1 MQIKTSLYILLMS
14 ALTFSA
20 CTHNKKGENKS
31 HIQTVSKTDDT
42 AKASAEGNVNYL
54 STSDFRLKIMDYTVH
69 QTEWV
74 FEGER
79 PAVIDFYTTWCGPC
93 KMMAPIVEETA
104 KAYAGK
110 VDFYKVDIEKEQEL
124 AQTFG
129 IQSIPTFLFIPAKG
143 KPTMQMGAM
152 SKETFEKMVDE
163 NLFLRIE

>member
-1 MQIKTSLYILLMS
+1 MQIKTSLYILLTS

-20 CTHNKKGENKS
+20 CTHNKKTENKS

-42 AKASAEGNVNYL
+42 AKASAEGNVTYL
-54 STSDFRLKIMDYTVH
+54 STADFRLKIMDYTVH

>member
-1 MQIKTSLYILLMS
+1 MQIKTSLYILLTS
-14 ALTFSA
+14 AITFSA
-20 CTHNKKGENKS
+20 CTHNKKTENNS
-31 HIQTVSKTDDT
+31 QIQTVSKTDDT
-42 AKASAEGNVNYL
+42 AKASADGNVTYL
-54 STSDFRLKIMDYTVH
+54 STADFRLKIMDYTIH

-152 SKETFEKMVDE
+152 PKETFEKMVDE
-163 NLFLRIE
+163 NLFMRIE

>member
-1 MQIKTSLYILLMS
+1 MKTPLYILLAS
-14 ALTFSA
+14 ALMLTG
-20 CTHNKKGENKS
+20 CTNNKKAGSSVQMSTAAQN
-31 HIQTVSKTDDT
+31 TDAT
-42 AKASAEGNVNYL
+42 AASADGTVTYL
-54 STSDFRLKIMDYTVH
+54 STADFRLKIMDYETH

-74 FEGER
+74 FEGQR

-93 KMMAPIVEETA
+93 KMMAPIVDEMA

-110 VDFYKVDIEKEQEL
+110 VDFYKVDIDKEQEL

-152 SKETFEKMVDE
+152 PKETFEKMVKE
-163 NLFLRIE
+163 IKN

>member
-1 MQIKTSLYILLMS
+1 MQIKTSLYILLTS
-14 ALTFSA
+14 AITFSA
-20 CTHNKKGENKS
+20 CTHNKKTENNS
-31 HIQTVSKTDDT
+31 QIQTVSKTDDT
-42 AKASAEGNVNYL
+42 AKASADGNVTYL
-54 STSDFRLKIMDYTVH
+54 STADFRLKIMDYTVH

>member
-1 MQIKTSLYILLMS
+1 MQIKTSLYILLTS
-14 ALTFSA
+14 AITFSA
-20 CTHNKKGENKS
+20 CTHNKKTENNS
-31 HIQTVSKTDDT
+31 QIQTVSKTDDT

-54 STSDFRLKIMDYTVH
+54 STADFRLKIMDYTVH

-129 IQSIPTFLFIPAKG
+129 IQSIPTFLFIPTKG

-163 NLFLRIE
+163 YLFLRIE

>member
-1 MQIKTSLYILLMS
+1 MQIKTSLYILLTS

-20 CTHNKKGENKS
+20 CTHNNKTENKS
-31 HIQTVSKTDDT
+31 QIQTVSKTDDT

-54 STSDFRLKIMDYTVH
+54 STADFRLKIMDYTIH

>member
-1 MQIKTSLYILLMS
+1 MQIKTSLYILLTS
-14 ALTFSA
+14 AITFSA
-20 CTHNKKGENKS
+20 CTHNKKTENKS

-54 STSDFRLKIMDYTVH
+54 STADFRLKIMDYTVH

>member
-1 MQIKTSLYILLMS
+1 MQIKTSLYILLTS

-20 CTHNKKGENKS
+20 CTHNKKAENNS
-31 HIQTVSKTDDT
+31 QIQTVSKTDDT
-42 AKASAEGNVNYL
+42 AKTSAEGNVNYL
-54 STSDFRLKIMDYTVH
+54 STADFRLKIMDYTVH

>member
-1 MQIKTSLYILLMS
+1 MQIKTSLFILLTS
-14 ALTFSA
+14 VITFSA
-20 CTHNKKGENKS
+20 CTHNKKTENKS
-31 HIQTVSKTDDT
+31 QIQTVSKTDDT
-42 AKASAEGNVNYL
+42 ARASAEGNVTYL
-54 STSDFRLKIMDYTVH
+54 STADFRLKIMDYTIH

-143 KPTMQMGAM
+143 KPTIQIGAM
-152 SKETFEKMVDE
+152 PKETFEKMVDE
-163 NLFLRIE
+163 NLFSRTE

>member
-1 MQIKTSLYILLMS
+1 MQIKTSLYILLTS
-14 ALTFSA
+14 AITFSA
-20 CTHNKKGENKS
+20 CTHNKKTENDS
-31 HIQTVSKTDDT
+31 QIQTVSKTDDT
-42 AKASAEGNVNYL
+42 AKASADGNVTYL
-54 STSDFRLKIMDYTVH
+54 STADFRLKIMDYTVH

-152 SKETFEKMVDE
+152 PKETFEKMVDE
-163 NLFLRIE
+163 YLFLRIE

>member
-1 MQIKTSLYILLMS
+1 MQIKTSLYILLTS

-42 AKASAEGNVNYL
+42 AKASADGNVTYL
-54 STSDFRLKIMDYTVH
+54 STADFRLKIMDYTVH
-69 QTEWV
+69 QTEWM

-163 NLFLRIE
+163 YLFLRIE

>member
-1 MQIKTSLYILLMS
+1 MQIKTSLYFLLTS
-14 ALTFSA
+14 AITFSA
-20 CTHNKKGENKS
+20 CTHNKKTENNS
-31 HIQTVSKTDDT
+31 QIQTVSKTDDT
-42 AKASAEGNVNYL
+42 AKASAEGNVTYL
-54 STSDFRLKIMDYTVH
+54 STADFRLKIMDYTVH

-79 PAVIDFYTTWCGPC
+79 PAVIDFYATWCGPC

-104 KAYAGK
+104 KTYTGK

>member
-1 MQIKTSLYILLMS
+1 MQIKTSLYILLTS

-20 CTHNKKGENKS
+20 CTHHKTTENKS
-31 HIQTVSKTDDT
+31 QIQTVSKTDDT
-42 AKASAEGNVNYL
+42 AKASADGNVTYL
-54 STSDFRLKIMDYTVH
+54 STADFRLKIMDYTVH

-152 SKETFEKMVDE
+152 PKETFEKMVDDI
-163 NLFLRIE
+163 RK

>member
-1 MQIKTSLYILLMS
+1 MQIKTSLYILLTS
-14 ALTFSA
+14 AITFSA
-20 CTHNKKGENKS
+20 CTHNKKTENNS
-31 HIQTVSKTDDT
+31 QIQTVSKTDDT

-54 STSDFRLKIMDYTVH
+54 STADFRLKIMDYTVH

>member
-1 MQIKTSLYILLMS
+1 
-14 ALTFSA
+14 
-20 CTHNKKGENKS
+20 
-31 HIQTVSKTDDT
+31 
-42 AKASAEGNVNYL
+42 
-54 STSDFRLKIMDYTVH
+54 MDYTIH

-163 NLFLRIE
+163 IRK

>member
-1 MQIKTSLYILLMS
+1 MQIKTSLYILLTS
-14 ALTFSA
+14 AITFSA
-20 CTHNKKGENKS
+20 CTHNKKTENKS

-54 STSDFRLKIMDYTVH
+54 STADFRLKIMDYTVH

-74 FEGER
+74 FEGEC

-163 NLFLRIE
+163 YLFLRIE

>member
-1 MQIKTSLYILLMS
+1 MQIKTSLYILLTS

-20 CTHNKKGENKS
+20 CTHNKKTENNS
-31 HIQTVSKTDDT
+31 QIQTVSKTDDT

-54 STSDFRLKIMDYTVH
+54 STADFRLKIMDYTVH

-104 KAYAGK
+104 KAYAGN

-163 NLFLRIE
+163 YLFLRIE

>member
-1 MQIKTSLYILLMS
+1 MQIKTSLYILLTS
-14 ALTFSA
+14 AITFSA
-20 CTHNKKGENKS
+20 CTHNKKTENNS
-31 HIQTVSKTDDT
+31 QIQTVSKTDDT
-42 AKASAEGNVNYL
+42 AKASAEGNVTYL
-54 STSDFRLKIMDYTVH
+54 STADFRLKIMDYTVH

-163 NLFLRIE
+163 YLFLHIE

>member
-1 MQIKTSLYILLMS
+1 MQIKTSLYILLTS
-14 ALTFSA
+14 AITFSA
-20 CTHNKKGENKS
+20 CTHNKKTENTQ
-31 HIQTVSKTDDT
+31 IQTVSKTDNS
-42 AKASAEGNVNYL
+42 AKTSAEGNVTYL
-54 STSDFRLKIMDYTVH
+54 STADFRLKIMDYTIH

-104 KAYAGK
+104 KVYAGK

-129 IQSIPTFLFIPAKG
+129 IQSIPTFLFIPTKG

-152 SKETFEKMVDE
+152 PKETFEKMVDE
-163 NLFLRIE
+163 IRK